1 MQPDKPGRASQ
12 GYCVKKTRMTEENE
26 KNLLKINVFIADEKY
41 AIWIPRNEKQSDE
54 EEIIRRSAKTVT
66 AAIREL
72 EAHQKGIGRM
82 DSLAMVALQLA
93 VNLSKLSDA
102 RARREN
108 EIKTALEKLGERWEA
123 EAERIKG
130 HSED

>member
-1 MQPDKPGRASQ
+1 MA
-12 GYCVKKTRMTEENE
+12 VKKFGQLFVT
-26 KNLLKINVFIADEKY
+26 A
-41 AIWIPRNEKQSDE
+41 
-54 EEIIRRSAKTVT
+54 SASAMGSFSP

-130 HSED
+130 HSEE